1 MADAELIEQ
10 LRRALPQLL
19 REHPEVR
26 HELWGLMLEA
36 FPSRQEFLAF
46 LDELR
51 ALREESNR
59 RFEGLQREIA
69 QRFEAVDQRF
79 ETLLRE
85 MNQRFEAVDR
95 RFEAVDRRFETLLR
109 EMNQRFEAV
118 DQRFEMQLREMN
130 QRFEAVDRRF
140 EAVDRRFETL
150 LREMNQRFEAVD
162 QRFEMQL
169 REMNQRFEAV
179 DQRFEMQLREMNQ
192 RFEAV
197 DRRFEGVIAELREQ
211 RLHLSALGARVGRG
225 LEFVVKGIV
234 EEFAGESFP
243 LADRLVLVDT
253 EGEVFGVPGAEV
265 EFDLY
270 AHNGRAYLVEVKSHL
285 KTDDVLKFQRKAVF
299 AEAKLERPLTRLIIA
314 LSMDSKAES
323 LMQRLGIEYQ
333 VRATLE

>member
-10 LRRALPQLL
+10 LRRVLPQLL

-26 HELWGLMLEA
+26 YELWGLMLEA
-36 FPSRQEFLAF
+36 FPSRQELLAF
-46 LDELR
+46 LEELR

-59 RFEGLQREIA
+59 RFEGLHHEIA

-95 RFEAVDRRFETLLR
+95 RFEV
-109 EMNQRFEAV
+109 V
-118 DQRFEMQLREMN
+118 DQRFETLLREMN

-140 EAVDRRFETL
+140 EAVDQRFETS
-150 LREMNQRFEAVD
+150 LREMNQRFEA
-162 QRFEMQL
+162 
-169 REMNQRFEAV
+169 A
-179 DQRFEMQLREMNQ
+179 
-192 RFEAV
+192 
-197 DRRFEGVIAELREQ
+197 DRRFEGIFAELREQ
-211 RLHLSALGARVGRG
+211 RLHLSALAGRVGRG
-225 LEFVVKGIV
+225 LEFLVKGIV

-253 EGEVFGVPGAEV
+253 VGEVFGVPGAEV

-285 KTDDVLKFQRKAVF
+285 KTDDVLKFQRKAMF
-299 AEAKLERPLTRLIIA
+299 AEAKLGRPLTRLILA
-314 LSMDSKAES
+314 LSMDSKAEA

>member
-10 LRRALPQLL
+10 LRRTLPQLV
-19 REHPEVR
+19 REHPEIR

-36 FPSRQEFLAF
+36 FPSRQEFTAF

-59 RFEGLQREIA
+59 RFEALHHEIA
-69 QRFEAVDQRF
+69 Q
-79 ETLLRE
+79 
-85 MNQRFEAVDR
+85 
-95 RFEAVDRRFETLLR
+95 RFEAVDRRFETLLHA
-109 EMNQRFEAV
+109 MNQRFEA
-118 DQRFEMQLREMN
+118 M
-130 QRFEAVDRRF
+130 DRRF
-140 EAVDRRFETL
+140 EML
-150 LREMNQRFEAVD
+150 
-162 QRFEMQL
+162 
-169 REMNQRFEAV
+169 
-179 DQRFEMQLREMNQ
+179 LREMNQ

-211 RLHLSALGARVGRG
+211 RLHLSALGGRVGRG
-225 LEFVVKGIV
+225 LEVIVKGIV
-234 EEFAGESFP
+234 EEFAGENFP
-243 LADRLVLVDT
+243 LADRLVLMDT

-299 AEAKLERPLTRLIIA
+299 AEAKLGRPVTRLIIA
-314 LSMDSKAES
+314 VSMDSKAET
-323 LMQRLGIEYQ
+323 LMQQLGIEYQ

>member
-46 LDELR
+46 LEELR

-59 RFEGLQREIA
+59 RFEGLQHEIA
-69 QRFEAVDQRF
+69 QRFEAVDRRFETLLREMNQRFEAVDRRFEAVDQRF

-95 RFEAVDRRFETLLR
+95 RFEAVDRRFE
-109 EMNQRFEAV
+109 
-118 DQRFEMQLREMN
+118 
-130 QRFEAVDRRF
+130 
-140 EAVDRRFETL
+140 
-150 LREMNQRFEAVD
+150 
-162 QRFEMQL
+162 
-169 REMNQRFEAV
+169 
-179 DQRFEMQLREMNQ
+179 
-192 RFEAV
+192 
-197 DRRFEGVIAELREQ
+197 GVIAELREQ
-211 RLHLSALGARVGRG
+211 RLHLSALGGRVGRG
-225 LEFVVKGIV
+225 LEFIVKGIV

-270 AHNGRAYLVEVKSHL
+270 AHDGRAYLVEVKSHL
-285 KTDDVLKFQRKAVF
+285 KTDEVLKFQRKAVF
-299 AEAKLERPLTRLIIA
+299 AEAKLGRPLTRLIIA
-314 LSMDSKAES
+314 LSMDSKAEA

>member
-10 LRRALPQLL
+10 LRRVLPQLL

-26 HELWGLMLEA
+26 YELWGLMLEA
-36 FPSRQEFLAF
+36 FPSRQELLAF
-46 LDELR
+46 LEELR

-59 RFEGLQREIA
+59 RFEGLQHEIA

-85 MNQRFEAVDR
+85 MNQRFEAVDQ
-95 RFEAVDRRFETLLR
+95 RFETLLR
-109 EMNQRFEAV
+109 EIT
-118 DQRFEMQLREMN
+118 

-140 EAVDRRFETL
+140 EAVDQRFETS
-150 LREMNQRFEAVD
+150 LREMNQRFEA
-162 QRFEMQL
+162 
-169 REMNQRFEAV
+169 A
-179 DQRFEMQLREMNQ
+179 
-192 RFEAV
+192 
-197 DRRFEGVIAELREQ
+197 DRRFEGIFAELREQ
-211 RLHLSALGARVGRG
+211 RLHLSALGGRVGRG
-225 LEFVVKGIV
+225 LEFLVKGIV

-285 KTDDVLKFQRKAVF
+285 KTDDVLKFQRKAMF
-299 AEAKLERPLTRLIIA
+299 AEAKLGRPLTRLILA
-314 LSMDSKAES
+314 LSMDSKAEA

>member
-10 LRRALPQLL
+10 LRRVLPQLL

-36 FPSRQEFLAF
+36 FPSRQELLAF
-46 LDELR
+46 LEELR

-59 RFEGLQREIA
+59 RFDGLQHEIA
-69 QRFEAVDQRF
+69 QRFEAVDRRFEALLREMNQRFEAVDRRFEAVDQRF

-95 RFEAVDRRFETLLR
+95 RFEAVDQRFETSLR
-109 EMNQRFEAV
+109 EMNQRFEA
-118 DQRFEMQLREMN
+118 
-130 QRFEAVDRRF
+130 A
-140 EAVDRRFETL
+140 
-150 LREMNQRFEAVD
+150 
-162 QRFEMQL
+162 
-169 REMNQRFEAV
+169 
-179 DQRFEMQLREMNQ
+179 
-192 RFEAV
+192 
-197 DRRFEGVIAELREQ
+197 DRRFEGIFAELREQ
-211 RLHLSALGARVGRG
+211 RLHLSALGGRVGRG
-225 LEFVVKGIV
+225 LEFLVKGIV

-285 KTDDVLKFQRKAVF
+285 KTDDVLKFQRKAMF
-299 AEAKLERPLTRLIIA
+299 AEAKLGRPLTRLIIS
-314 LSMDSKAES
+314 LSMDSKAEA

>member
-10 LRRALPQLL
+10 LRRVLPQLL

-26 HELWGLMLEA
+26 YELWGLMLEA
-36 FPSRQEFLAF
+36 FPSRQELLAF
-46 LDELR
+46 LEELR

-59 RFEGLQREIA
+59 RFEGLQHEIA

-85 MNQRFEAVDR
+85 MTQRFEAVDR
-95 RFEAVDRRFETLLR
+95 RFEAVDQRFETLLREMTQRFEAVDHRFEAVDQRFETSLR
-109 EMNQRFEAV
+109 EMNQRFEA
-118 DQRFEMQLREMN
+118 
-130 QRFEAVDRRF
+130 A
-140 EAVDRRFETL
+140 
-150 LREMNQRFEAVD
+150 
-162 QRFEMQL
+162 
-169 REMNQRFEAV
+169 
-179 DQRFEMQLREMNQ
+179 
-192 RFEAV
+192 
-197 DRRFEGVIAELREQ
+197 DRRFEGIFAELREQ
-211 RLHLSALGARVGRG
+211 RLHLSALGGRVGRG
-225 LEFVVKGIV
+225 LEFLVKGIV

-243 LADRLVLVDT
+243 LADRLVLIDT

-285 KTDDVLKFQRKAVF
+285 KTDDVLKFQRKAMF
-299 AEAKLERPLTRLIIA
+299 AEAKLGRPLTRLILA
-314 LSMDSKAES
+314 LSMDSKAEA

>member
-36 FPSRQEFLAF
+36 FPSRQEFVAL
-46 LDELR
+46 LEELR
-51 ALREESNR
+51 AMREESNR
-59 RFEGLQREIA
+59 RFEELQHEIA

-79 ETLLRE
+79 ETLLHE

-95 RFEAVDRRFETLLR
+95 RFEAVDQRFETLLH
-109 EMNQRFEAV
+109 
-118 DQRFEMQLREMN
+118 
-130 QRFEAVDRRF
+130 
-140 EAVDRRFETL
+140 
-150 LREMNQRFEAVD
+150 
-162 QRFEMQL
+162 
-169 REMNQRFEAV
+169 
-179 DQRFEMQLREMNQ
+179 EMNQ

-225 LEFVVKGIV
+225 LEFIVKGIV

-299 AEAKLERPLTRLIIA
+299 AEAKLGRPLTRLIIA
-314 LSMDSKAES
+314 LSMDSRAEA

>member
-1 MADAELIEQ
+1 MADAELIER
-10 LRRALPQLL
+10 LRRALPRLL

-46 LDELR
+46 LEELR

-59 RFEGLQREIA
+59 RFEGLQHEIA
-69 QRFEAVDQRF
+69 QRFEAMDRRFEAVDQRF
-79 ETLLRE
+79 EMLLRE
-85 MNQRFEAVDR
+85 MNQRFEAVERRFEAVDR
-95 RFEAVDRRFETLLR
+95 RFEAVD
-109 EMNQRFEAV
+109 Q
-118 DQRFEMQLREMN
+118 
-130 QRFEAVDRRF
+130 
-140 EAVDRRFETL
+140 
-150 LREMNQRFEAVD
+150 
-162 QRFEMQL
+162 
-169 REMNQRFEAV
+169 
-179 DQRFEMQLREMNQ
+179 
-192 RFEAV
+192 
-197 DRRFEGVIAELREQ
+197 RFEGVIAELREQ
-211 RLHLSALGARVGRG
+211 RLHLSALGGRVGRG
-225 LEFVVKGIV
+225 LEFIVKGIV

-299 AEAKLERPLTRLIIA
+299 AETKLGRPLTRLIIA
-314 LSMDSKAES
+314 LSMDSKAEA

>member
-10 LRRALPQLL
+10 LRRVLPQLL

-36 FPSRQEFLAF
+36 FPSRQELLAF
-46 LDELR
+46 LEELR

-59 RFEGLQREIA
+59 RFEGLQHDIA

-85 MNQRFEAVDR
+85 M
-95 RFEAVDRRFETLLR
+95 T
-109 EMNQRFEAV
+109 
-118 DQRFEMQLREMN
+118 
-130 QRFEAVDRRF
+130 
-140 EAVDRRFETL
+140 
-150 LREMNQRFEAVD
+150 
-162 QRFEMQL
+162 
-169 REMNQRFEAV
+169 
-179 DQRFEMQLREMNQ
+179 Q

-211 RLHLSALGARVGRG
+211 RVHLSALGGRVGRG
-225 LEFVVKGIV
+225 LEFLVKGIV

-253 EGEVFGVPGAEV
+253 AGEVFGVPGAEV

-285 KTDDVLKFQRKAVF
+285 KTDDVLKFQRKAMF
-299 AEAKLERPLTRLIIA
+299 AEAKLGRPLTRLILA
-314 LSMDSKAES
+314 LSMDSKAEA

>member
-10 LRRALPQLL
+10 LKRALPQLL

-46 LDELR
+46 LEELR

-59 RFEGLQREIA
+59 RFEGLQHEIA
-69 QRFEAVDQRF
+69 QRFEG
-79 ETLLRE
+79 
-85 MNQRFEAVDR
+85 M
-95 RFEAVDRRFETLLR
+95 DRRFETLLR

-118 DQRFEMQLREMN
+118 D
-130 QRFEAVDRRF
+130 
-140 EAVDRRFETL
+140 
-150 LREMNQRFEAVD
+150 
-162 QRFEMQL
+162 
-169 REMNQRFEAV
+169 
-179 DQRFEMQLREMNQ
+179 Q

-211 RLHLSALGARVGRG
+211 RLHLSALGARVGCG
-225 LEFVVKGIV
+225 LEFIAKGIV

-270 AHNGRAYLVEVKSHL
+270 AHNGRAYLVEVNSHL
-285 KTDDVLKFQRKAVF
+285 KTDDVLKFQRKAVS
-299 AEAKLERPLTRLIIA
+299 AEAKLGRPLTRLIIA
-314 LSMDSKAES
+314 LSMDSKAET

>member
-10 LRRALPQLL
+10 LRRVLPQLL

-26 HELWGLMLEA
+26 YELWGLMLEA
-36 FPSRQEFLAF
+36 FPSRQELLAF
-46 LDELR
+46 LEELR

-59 RFEGLQREIA
+59 RFEGLQHEIA
-69 QRFEAVDQRF
+69 QRFEAVDQRFETLLREMTQRFEAVDQRFETLLREMTQRFEAVDRRFEAVDQRF

-95 RFEAVDRRFETLLR
+95 RFEVVDQRFETSLR
-109 EMNQRFEAV
+109 EMNQRFEA
-118 DQRFEMQLREMN
+118 
-130 QRFEAVDRRF
+130 A
-140 EAVDRRFETL
+140 
-150 LREMNQRFEAVD
+150 
-162 QRFEMQL
+162 
-169 REMNQRFEAV
+169 
-179 DQRFEMQLREMNQ
+179 
-192 RFEAV
+192 
-197 DRRFEGVIAELREQ
+197 DRRFEGIFAELREQ
-211 RLHLSALGARVGRG
+211 RLHLSALGGRVGRG
-225 LEFVVKGIV
+225 LEFLVKGIV

-285 KTDDVLKFQRKAVF
+285 KTDDVLKFQRKAMF
-299 AEAKLERPLTRLIIA
+299 AEAKLGRPLTRLILA
-314 LSMDSKAES
+314 LSMDSKAEA

>member
-10 LRRALPQLL
+10 LRRVLPQLL

-26 HELWGLMLEA
+26 YELWGLMLEA
-36 FPSRQEFLAF
+36 FPSRQELLAF
-46 LDELR
+46 LEELR

-59 RFEGLQREIA
+59 RFEGLQHEIA
-69 QRFEAVDQRF
+69 QRFEAVDQRFETLLREMTQRFEAVDRRFEAVDQRF

-95 RFEAVDRRFETLLR
+95 RFEVVDQRFETSLR
-109 EMNQRFEAV
+109 EMNQRFEA
-118 DQRFEMQLREMN
+118 
-130 QRFEAVDRRF
+130 A
-140 EAVDRRFETL
+140 
-150 LREMNQRFEAVD
+150 
-162 QRFEMQL
+162 
-169 REMNQRFEAV
+169 
-179 DQRFEMQLREMNQ
+179 
-192 RFEAV
+192 
-197 DRRFEGVIAELREQ
+197 DRRFEGIFAELREQ
-211 RLHLSALGARVGRG
+211 RLHLSALGGRVGRG
-225 LEFVVKGIV
+225 LEFLVKGIV

-285 KTDDVLKFQRKAVF
+285 KTDDVLKFQRKAMF
-299 AEAKLERPLTRLIIA
+299 AEAKLGRPLTRLILA
-314 LSMDSKAES
+314 LSMDSKAEA

-333 VRATLE
+333 VRATLEYPRPL

>member
-10 LRRALPQLL
+10 LRRVLPQLL

-26 HELWGLMLEA
+26 YELWGLMLEA
-36 FPSRQEFLAF
+36 FPSRQELLAF
-46 LDELR
+46 LEELR

-59 RFEGLQREIA
+59 RFEGLQHEIA
-69 QRFEAVDQRF
+69 QRFEAVDQRFETLLREMNQRFEAVDQRF

-95 RFEAVDRRFETLLR
+95 RFEAVDQRFETSLR
-109 EMNQRFEAV
+109 EMNQRFEA
-118 DQRFEMQLREMN
+118 
-130 QRFEAVDRRF
+130 A
-140 EAVDRRFETL
+140 
-150 LREMNQRFEAVD
+150 
-162 QRFEMQL
+162 
-169 REMNQRFEAV
+169 
-179 DQRFEMQLREMNQ
+179 
-192 RFEAV
+192 
-197 DRRFEGVIAELREQ
+197 DRRFEGIFAELREQ
-211 RLHLSALGARVGRG
+211 RLHLSALGGRVGRG
-225 LEFVVKGIV
+225 LEFLVKGIV

-243 LADRLVLVDT
+243 LADRLVLIDT

-285 KTDDVLKFQRKAVF
+285 KTDDVLKFQRKAMF
-299 AEAKLERPLTRLIIA
+299 AEAKLGRPLTRLILA
-314 LSMDSKAES
+314 LSMDSKAEA

>member
-36 FPSRQEFLAF
+36 FPSRQEFVAL
-46 LDELR
+46 LEELR
-51 ALREESNR
+51 AMREESNR
-59 RFEGLQREIA
+59 RFEELQHEIA
-69 QRFEAVDQRF
+69 QRFEAVDQRFETLLHEMNQRFEAVDRRFEAVDRRFEAVDQRF

-95 RFEAVDRRFETLLR
+95 RFEAVDQRFETL
-109 EMNQRFEAV
+109 
-118 DQRFEMQLREMN
+118 
-130 QRFEAVDRRF
+130 
-140 EAVDRRFETL
+140 
-150 LREMNQRFEAVD
+150 
-162 QRFEMQL
+162 
-169 REMNQRFEAV
+169 
-179 DQRFEMQLREMNQ
+179 LREMNQ

-197 DRRFEGVIAELREQ
+197 DRRFEGVFAELREQ

-225 LEFVVKGIV
+225 LEFIVKGIV

-299 AEAKLERPLTRLIIA
+299 AEAKLGRPMTRLIIA
-314 LSMDSKAES
+314 LSMDSRAEA

>member
-10 LRRALPQLL
+10 LRRVLPQLL

-36 FPSRQEFLAF
+36 FPSRQELLAF
-46 LDELR
+46 LEELR

-59 RFEGLQREIA
+59 RFEGLQHDIA

-85 MNQRFEAVDR
+85 MTQRFEAVDR
-95 RFEAVDRRFETLLR
+95 RFEAVDQRFETLLR
-109 EMNQRFEAV
+109 EMT
-118 DQRFEMQLREMN
+118 

-140 EAVDRRFETL
+140 EAVDQRFETL
-150 LREMNQRFEAVD
+150 LREMT
-162 QRFEMQL
+162 
-169 REMNQRFEAV
+169 
-179 DQRFEMQLREMNQ
+179 Q

-211 RLHLSALGARVGRG
+211 RVHLSALGGRVGRG
-225 LEFVVKGIV
+225 LEFLVKGIV

-253 EGEVFGVPGAEV
+253 AGEVFGVPGAEV

-285 KTDDVLKFQRKAVF
+285 KTDDVLKFQRKAMF
-299 AEAKLERPLTRLIIA
+299 AEAKLGRPLTRLILA
-314 LSMDSKAES
+314 LSMDSKAEA

>member
-10 LRRALPQLL
+10 LRRVLPQLL

-26 HELWGLMLEA
+26 YELWGLMLEA
-36 FPSRQEFLAF
+36 FPSRQELLAF
-46 LDELR
+46 LEELR

-59 RFEGLQREIA
+59 RFEGLQHEIA
-69 QRFEAVDQRF
+69 QRFEAVDQRFETLLREMNQRFEAVDQRF

-95 RFEAVDRRFETLLR
+95 RFEAVDQRFETSLR
-109 EMNQRFEAV
+109 EMNQRFEA
-118 DQRFEMQLREMN
+118 
-130 QRFEAVDRRF
+130 A
-140 EAVDRRFETL
+140 
-150 LREMNQRFEAVD
+150 
-162 QRFEMQL
+162 
-169 REMNQRFEAV
+169 
-179 DQRFEMQLREMNQ
+179 
-192 RFEAV
+192 
-197 DRRFEGVIAELREQ
+197 DRRFEGIFAELREQ
-211 RLHLSALGARVGRG
+211 RLHLSALGGRVGRG
-225 LEFVVKGIV
+225 LEFLVKGIV

-265 EFDLY
+265 EFNLY

-285 KTDDVLKFQRKAVF
+285 KTDDVLKFQRKAMF
-299 AEAKLERPLTRLIIA
+299 AEAKLGRPLTRLILA
-314 LSMDSKAES
+314 LSMDSKAEA

>member
-10 LRRALPQLL
+10 LRRILPQLL

-26 HELWGLMLEA
+26 YELWGLMLEA
-36 FPSRQEFLAF
+36 FPSRQELLAF
-46 LDELR
+46 LEELR

-59 RFEGLQREIA
+59 RFEGLHHEIA

-95 RFEAVDRRFETLLR
+95 RFEV
-109 EMNQRFEAV
+109 V
-118 DQRFEMQLREMN
+118 DQRFETLLREMN

-140 EAVDRRFETL
+140 EAVDQRFETS
-150 LREMNQRFEAVD
+150 LREMNQRFEA
-162 QRFEMQL
+162 
-169 REMNQRFEAV
+169 A
-179 DQRFEMQLREMNQ
+179 
-192 RFEAV
+192 
-197 DRRFEGVIAELREQ
+197 DRRFEGIFAELREQ
-211 RLHLSALGARVGRG
+211 RLHLSALGGRVGRG
-225 LEFVVKGIV
+225 LEFLVKGIV

-285 KTDDVLKFQRKAVF
+285 KTDDVLKFQRKAMF
-299 AEAKLERPLTRLIIA
+299 AEAKLGRPLTRLILA
-314 LSMDSKAES
+314 LSMDSKAEA

>member
-10 LRRALPQLL
+10 LRRVLPQLL

-26 HELWGLMLEA
+26 YELWGLMLEA
-36 FPSRQEFLAF
+36 FPSRQELLAF
-46 LDELR
+46 LEELR

-59 RFEGLQREIA
+59 RFEGLQHEIA

-95 RFEAVDRRFETLLR
+95 RFEAVDQRFETL
-109 EMNQRFEAV
+109 
-118 DQRFEMQLREMN
+118 
-130 QRFEAVDRRF
+130 
-140 EAVDRRFETL
+140 
-150 LREMNQRFEAVD
+150 
-162 QRFEMQL
+162 
-169 REMNQRFEAV
+169 
-179 DQRFEMQLREMNQ
+179 LREMNQ

-211 RLHLSALGARVGRG
+211 RVHLSALGGRVGRG
-225 LEFVVKGIV
+225 LEFLVKGIV

-285 KTDDVLKFQRKAVF
+285 KTDDVLKFQRKAMF
-299 AEAKLERPLTRLIIA
+299 AEAKLGRPLTRLIIS
-314 LSMDSKAES
+314 LSMDSKAEV

>member
-10 LRRALPQLL
+10 LRRVLPQLL

-26 HELWGLMLEA
+26 YELWGLMLEA
-36 FPSRQEFLAF
+36 FPSRQELLAF
-46 LDELR
+46 LEELR

-59 RFEGLQREIA
+59 RFEGLQHEIA

-85 MNQRFEAVDR
+85 MNQRFEAVDQ
-95 RFEAVDRRFETLLR
+95 RFETLLR

-118 DQRFEMQLREMN
+118 DQRFE
-130 QRFEAVDRRF
+130 
-140 EAVDRRFETL
+140 TL

-162 QRFEMQL
+162 QRFETSL
-169 REMNQRFEAV
+169 REMNQRFEA
-179 DQRFEMQLREMNQ
+179 
-192 RFEAV
+192 A
-197 DRRFEGVIAELREQ
+197 DRRFEGIFAELREQ
-211 RLHLSALGARVGRG
+211 RLHLSALGGRVGRG
-225 LEFVVKGIV
+225 LEFLVKGIV

-285 KTDDVLKFQRKAVF
+285 KTDDVLKFQRKAMF
-299 AEAKLERPLTRLIIA
+299 AEAKLGRPLTRLILA
-314 LSMDSKAES
+314 LSMDSKAEA

>member
-10 LRRALPQLL
+10 LRRVLPQLL

-36 FPSRQEFLAF
+36 FPSRQELLAF
-46 LDELR
+46 LEELR

-59 RFEGLQREIA
+59 RFDGLQHEIA
-69 QRFEAVDQRF
+69 QRFEAVDRRF
-79 ETLLRE
+79 EALLRE

-95 RFEAVDRRFETLLR
+95 RFEAVD
-109 EMNQRFEAV
+109 
-118 DQRFEMQLREMN
+118 QRFEML
-130 QRFEAVDRRF
+130 
-140 EAVDRRFETL
+140 
-150 LREMNQRFEAVD
+150 
-162 QRFEMQL
+162 
-169 REMNQRFEAV
+169 
-179 DQRFEMQLREMNQ
+179 LREMNQ

-211 RLHLSALGARVGRG
+211 RVHLSALGGRVGRG
-225 LEFVVKGIV
+225 LEFLVKGIV

-285 KTDDVLKFQRKAVF
+285 KTDDVLKFQRKAMF
-299 AEAKLERPLTRLIIA
+299 AEAKLGRPLTRLILA
-314 LSMDSKAES
+314 LSMDSKAEA

-333 VRATLE
+333 VRAMLE

>member
-10 LRRALPQLL
+10 LRRVLPQLL

-36 FPSRQEFLAF
+36 FPSRQELLAF
-46 LDELR
+46 LEELR

-59 RFEGLQREIA
+59 RFEGLQHEIA
-69 QRFEAVDQRF
+69 QRFEVVDQRFETLLREMTQRFEAVDRRFEAVDQRF

-95 RFEAVDRRFETLLR
+95 RFEAVDQRFETLLR
-109 EMNQRFEAV
+109 EMNQRFEA
-118 DQRFEMQLREMN
+118 
-130 QRFEAVDRRF
+130 A
-140 EAVDRRFETL
+140 
-150 LREMNQRFEAVD
+150 
-162 QRFEMQL
+162 
-169 REMNQRFEAV
+169 
-179 DQRFEMQLREMNQ
+179 
-192 RFEAV
+192 
-197 DRRFEGVIAELREQ
+197 DRRFEGIFAELREQ
-211 RLHLSALGARVGRG
+211 RVHLASLGGRVGRG
-225 LEFVVKGIV
+225 LEFLVKGIV

-253 EGEVFGVPGAEV
+253 AGEVFGVPGAEV

-285 KTDDVLKFQRKAVF
+285 KTDDVLKFQRKAMF
-299 AEAKLERPLTRLIIA
+299 AEAKLGRPLTRLILA
-314 LSMDSKAES
+314 LSMDSKAEA